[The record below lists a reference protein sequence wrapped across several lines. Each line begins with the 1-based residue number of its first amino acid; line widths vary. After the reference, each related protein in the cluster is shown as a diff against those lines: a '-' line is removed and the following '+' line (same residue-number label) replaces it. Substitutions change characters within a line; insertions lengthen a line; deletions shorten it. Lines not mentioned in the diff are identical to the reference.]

1 VKMWY
6 KICSFRD

>member
-1 VKMWY
+1 MWY